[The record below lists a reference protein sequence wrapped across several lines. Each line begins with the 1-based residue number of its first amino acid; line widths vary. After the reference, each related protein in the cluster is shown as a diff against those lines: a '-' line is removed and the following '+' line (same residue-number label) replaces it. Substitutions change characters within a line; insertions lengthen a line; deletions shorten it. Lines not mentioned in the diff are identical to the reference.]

1 MPNAAMEL
9 AFFAEREGDAGVQ
22 SRGIVKVVAMATLSN
37 RAAGGSTALTVKIL
51 REPSPR
57 QSRMWPPRWVD
68 FSSRPTSLSEVNS
81 SSTK

>member
-1 MPNAAMEL
+1 MEL
-9 AFFAEREGDAGVQ
+9 AFVAETGRGCWVQ
-22 SRGIVKVVAMATLSN
+22 SRGILKVVAMATLSN
-37 RAAGGSTALTVKIL
+37 QAAGGSTALTVKIL

-57 QSRMWPPRWVD
+57 QSRMWPPRWVA